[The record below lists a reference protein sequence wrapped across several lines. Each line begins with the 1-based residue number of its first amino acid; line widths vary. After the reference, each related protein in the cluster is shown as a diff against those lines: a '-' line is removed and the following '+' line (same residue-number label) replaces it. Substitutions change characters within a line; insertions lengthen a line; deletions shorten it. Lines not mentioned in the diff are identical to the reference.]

1 MLQFGL
7 KDALDIILV
16 ALFLFYLYKLMKESG
31 TINIFFGVLAFIV
44 VWVLTSEVLEMRL
57 IGTILDKVMSIGLI
71 ILVILFQD
79 QIKRFLVELGNHNRW
94 RFLSRMFSHHHGAKK
109 GNQADARKSILAI
122 VYACMSMS
130 KSKTG
135 ALIVIQQSLPL
146 DQYENTGDSI
156 DGLINTRLIENV
168 FFKNSPLHD
177 GALIIAHD
185 RVKAAGC
192 ILPVSHDTKIPRYM
206 GLRHRSALGISQATD
221 AAAIVVSEET
231 GNISFAHKGKIDTR
245 LSSTELEKRL
255 SSLEYLFFVLR
266 WQFLDR
272 MHPLHLSPGVV
283 ALRQNSIY
291 MIRVAKTRAQQI
303 IIITNSHCMA

>member
-1 MLQFGL
+1 MTPFGI
-7 KDALDIILV
+7 KDALDIIIV
-16 ALFLFYLYKLMKESG
+16 AMLLYYLYKIMKESG
-31 TINIFFGVLAFIV
+31 TINIFFGVLAFII
-44 VWVLTSEVLEMRL
+44 VWVVASEIFEMRL

-94 RFLSRMFSHHHGAKK
+94 KFLKNLFRHHRSGNSHG
-109 GNQADARKSILAI
+109 DDRRKWVMPI

-135 ALIVIQQSLPL
+135 ALIVIEQSMPL
-146 DQYENTGDSI
+146 ENYEKTGDII
-156 DGLINTRLIENV
+156 DATINSRLIENI

-185 RVKAAGC
+185 RMKAAGC
-192 ILPVSHDTKIPRYM
+192 ILPVSHDTSIPRSM

-231 GNISFAHKGKIDTR
+231 GNISYAYKGKITTR
-245 LSSTELEKRL
+245 LSSTDLEHRL
-255 SSLEYLFFVLR
+255 SRLVPDE
-266 WQFLDR
+266 
-272 MHPLHLSPGVV
+272 
-283 ALRQNSIY
+283 
-291 MIRVAKTRAQQI
+291 
-303 IIITNSHCMA
+303 